1 MPPATER
8 VATAFIDTF
17 ALDHLPPAEMQP
29 EFDLA
34 AVPHLAG
41 RPRLNAATEFLDGAV
56 ARGWGERRALVTDGE
71 TWSYAR
77 LLAESNRIGCA
88 LIEDYGL
95 LPGQRVLLRGP
106 NSPRMAASWFGV
118 LKAGGI
124 AVTTMPQLRAR
135 ELIYNMNKAKVSLAL
150 CDVRFAAELETAAA
164 ATPSLNKVV
173 HFGGPANPG
182 ALEGKAARKSDD
194 FAGVDTAAE
203 DIAII
208 AFTSGTT
215 GKAKGT
221 MHHHR
226 DLVAMCDLFPKS
238 ILKAT
243 ADDLFCGSPPFAFT
257 FGLGGI
263 LLFPLRIGA
272 ATLLL
277 ESAPP
282 PLLAE
287 GIARHRATVC
297 FTAPTAYRA
306 MLPLAAVHDLSSLT
320 RCVSAGEHLP
330 KATFEA
336 WKAATG
342 LSIIDGI
349 GSTEMLHIFISAS
362 GDELRPG
369 STGKAIPGY
378 TAAILDDDGNELPAG
393 ELGRLAVRGV
403 TGCRYL
409 DDPERQAAYVQH
421 GWNITGDT
429 YRRDADGYFWYA
441 ARSDDMIISGGYN
454 ISGVEVENVLLLHP
468 AVAECG
474 VVGVPDEDRGQVVAA
489 YVVTKPGQVA
499 GAELCKTLQEFVKAE
514 IAPYKYPRRIEFVN
528 ALPRTE
534 TGKLQ
539 RFRLRAE
546 GA

>member
-1 MPPATER
+1 MPPAIER
-8 VATAFIDTF
+8 AATAFIDTF
-17 ALDHLPPAEMQP
+17 ALDHQPTAELQP
-29 EFDLA
+29 VYDLS
-34 AVPHLAG
+34 AVPHLAA
-41 RPRLNAATEFLDGAV
+41 RPRLNAATELLEGAV
-56 ARGWGERRALVTDGE
+56 ARGWGERRALVTPDE
-71 TWSYAR
+71 TWTYAR
-77 LLAESNRIGCA
+77 LLAESNRIGQA

-106 NSPRMAASWFGV
+106 NSPMMAASWFGV

-124 AVTTMPQLRAR
+124 AVTTMPLLRAR
-135 ELIYNMNKAKVSLAL
+135 ELVYNMNKAKVSLAL
-150 CDVRFAAELETAAA
+150 CDVRHAAELETAAA
-164 ATPSLNKVV
+164 STPSLNKVV
-173 HFGGPANPG
+173 HFGGAANPG

-194 FAGVDTAAE
+194 FPGVDTAAE

-215 GKAKGT
+215 GQAKGT

-238 ILKAT
+238 ILKAGP
-243 ADDLFCGSPPFAFT
+243 DDLFCGSPPFAFT

-272 ATLLL
+272 AALLL

-282 PLLAE
+282 PVLAE
-287 GIARHRATVC
+287 AIARHRATVC

-306 MLPLAAVHDLSSLT
+306 MLPLTGTHDLSSL
-320 RCVSAGEHLP
+320 RKCVSAGEHLP

-336 WKAATG
+336 WQAATG

-349 GSTEMLHIFISAS
+349 GSTEMLHIFISAAGS
-362 GDELRPG
+362 DIRSG
-369 STGKAIPGY
+369 STGRAIPGY
-378 TAAILDDDGNELPAG
+378 VATILDDEGNELPPG

-409 DDPERQAAYVQH
+409 DDPERQQTYVQH

-429 YRRDADGYFWYA
+429 YRKDADGYFWYA

-474 VVGVPDEDRGQVVAA
+474 VVGMPDEERGQVVTA
-489 YVVTKPGQVA
+489 YVVTKPGQA
-499 GAELCKTLQEFVKAE
+499 TGADLCKTLQEYVKAE
-514 IAPYKYPRRIEFVN
+514 IAPYKYPRRIEFVDR
-528 ALPRTE
+528 LPRTE

-539 RFRLRAE
+539 RFRLREE

>member
-1 MPPATER
+1 
-8 VATAFIDTF
+8 
-17 ALDHLPPAEMQP
+17 
-29 EFDLA
+29 
-34 AVPHLAG
+34 
-41 RPRLNAATEFLDGAV
+41 
-56 ARGWGERRALVTDGE
+56 
-71 TWSYAR
+71 
-77 LLAESNRIGCA
+77 
-88 LIEDYGL
+88 
-95 LPGQRVLLRGP
+95 
-106 NSPRMAASWFGV
+106 MAASWFGV

-124 AVTTMPQLRAR
+124 AVTTMPLLRAR
-135 ELIYNMNKAKVSLAL
+135 ELIYNMNKARVSLAL
-150 CDVRFAAELETAAA
+150 CDVRHAADLETAAA
-164 ATPSLNKVV
+164 STPSLNKVV
-173 HFGGPANPG
+173 YFGGHANPG

-194 FAGVDTAAE
+194 FPGVDTAAT

-215 GKAKGT
+215 GQAKGT

-238 ILKAT
+238 VLEAT

-263 LLFPLRIGA
+263 LLFPLRAGA

-282 PLLAE
+282 PVLAE
-287 GIARHRATVC
+287 AIARHRATVC

-336 WKAATG
+336 WQAATG
-342 LSIIDGI
+342 LKIIDGI

-362 GDELRPG
+362 GDDIRPG
-369 STGKAIPGY
+369 STGRAIPGY
-378 TAAILDDDGNELPAG
+378 VAAILDEAGNEVPTG

-409 DDPERQAAYVQH
+409 DDPERQQTYVQH

-441 ARSDDMIISGGYN
+441 ARSDDNIISGGYN
-454 ISGVEVENVLLLHP
+454 ISGVEVENVLLSHP

-474 VVGVPDEDRGQVVAA
+474 VIGVADEERGQVVTA
-489 YVVTKPGQVA
+489 YVVTKPGHA
-499 GAELCKTLQEFVKAE
+499 GGADLCRTLQDFVKAE
-514 IAPYKYPRRIEFVN
+514 IAPYKYPRRIEFVDR
-528 ALPRTE
+528 LPRTE

-539 RFRLRAE
+539 RFRLREEAS
-546 GA
+546 